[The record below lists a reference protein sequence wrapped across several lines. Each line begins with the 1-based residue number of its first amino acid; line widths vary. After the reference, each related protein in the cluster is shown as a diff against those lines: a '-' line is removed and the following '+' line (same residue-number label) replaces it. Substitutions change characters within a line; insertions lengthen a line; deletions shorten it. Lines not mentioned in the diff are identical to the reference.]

1 MNKGGIARISA
12 KPVSLEP
19 IMQAFETGWAAG
31 LRGDD
36 PRSCPF
42 EKLSWEWHDWHRAHM
57 LAVITFWD
65 E

>member
-1 MNKGGIARISA
+1 
-12 KPVSLEP
+12 
-19 IMQAFETGWAAG
+19 MQAFEAGWAAG

-42 EKLSWEWHDWHRAHM
+42 EKLSREWHDWHRAHILVVM
-57 LAVITFWD
+57 TFWD